1 MTPLL
6 SIAWEPELRG
16 ALTVIIGLVALV
28 GSTYLLLGTN
38 LGARLGFLVAIAG
51 LFGWM
56 ASMGAIW
63 WTYGIGLQGQLPS
76 WQPADPFT
84 IVRDGRQLIDAEILD
99 APITASAEAS
109 FSEVAAGAS
118 DALVSEGWQRLPDD
132 DQGRGQAIA
141 AADEIIQVEAE
152 LYSAGEYEAVAV
164 FERGGERYPKI
175 GDNVDFLAFFHKP
188 KYAIVEIAPVIPQR
202 VEPGRAPARPVI
214 DQSQPHQY
222 VIMVRDLGSQRQP
235 AALITIGSLI
245 IFLVSC
251 WLLHRRDRLV
261 QANRSGQLVPART

>member
-1 MTPLL
+1 MNTLL

-16 ALTVIIGLVALV
+16 ALTVIIGVVALG

-63 WTYGIGLQGQLPS
+63 WAYGIGLQGQLPS
-76 WQPADPFT
+76 WQPADPFA

-99 APITASAEAS
+99 EPVVVGDSAS
-109 FSEVAAGAS
+109 FTEIAGATRT
-118 DALVSEGWQRLPDD
+118 ALEGEGWLRLPED

-141 AADEIIQVEAE
+141 ASDDIIQNQAE
-152 LYSAGEYEAVAV
+152 MYAAGEYEAVAV
-164 FERGGERYPKI
+164 YERGGERYPKI
-175 GDNVDFLAFFHKP
+175 GEEFDFFAFFHKP
-188 KYAIVEIAPVIPQR
+188 KYAVVEIAPVIPQR
-202 VEPGRAPARPVI
+202 VEPGRAPARPII
-214 DQSQPHQY
+214 DQEQPHQY
-222 VIMVRDLGSQRQP
+222 VIMLRDLGSQRQP
-235 AALITIGSLI
+235 AAFITIGSTL

-251 WLLHRRDRLV
+251 WLLHRRDKVVRAHL
-261 QANRSGQLVPART
+261 SGQLVPARV